1 MNDFI
6 NGSSRGGFNGMYY
19 WEQFHPILAA
29 VAILIVGWII
39 ALIIAAGIK
48 KVLSKLNTNQKL
60 STATGHRSNIENI
73 LSRVVFWVVM
83 IIAVIGALN
92 VLNLNSVSGPFSNMV
107 QQFLLF
113 IPQLLAAVAV
123 GFIGWIVANLVKVGL
138 TKLLNKT
145 QLDEKLSQDVGV
157 NSFSQNIS
165 EIVYWLILLLF
176 LPIVLSILGLNGL
189 LYPIQNMVNEAVVF
203 LPNIF
208 MAGIIIFVGYILAK
222 IVRGI
227 TEGLLGSLNVQQH
240 AEKIGLFKNSNLPKV
255 LGSFVFAI
263 IIITSLIIAFE
274 ALGVEAI
281 SQPAT
286 AMLYEIMNA
295 IPHIIAAGL
304 ILILSYVVARFVA
317 NLVVEVVSG
326 TGVDEIPAKL
336 DVQRFLGTTKVS
348 CVVGYLIVFFTMLF
362 AVSEAANRLGFEQ
375 VSGLI
380 AMFIYFGANI
390 LLGAVILVIG
400 FWLANIVANVVQR
413 GENNSARWLGNLV
426 RVLIMGLVVAMG
438 LRAMGIADSIVNL
451 AFGLTLGAVAVAFA
465 LAFGLGGRQPAER
478 LLSDLIDKAKND
490 ADKPN
495 PLHDTQSETKA
506 STRSETGS
514 ATHSTASSSG
524 TTPLVV
530 APLEEQMDATT
541 VAEEYQKSDIPP
553 TQVDVDPNNK
563 PLNNPFGSTG
573 EPESDVDIQ
582 PKDDPK

>member
-6 NGSSRGGFNGMYY
+6 SGSSRGGFNGMYY

-495 PLHDTQSETKA
+495 PLHDTQPESKA
-506 STRSETGS
+506 SSRSETGS
-514 ATHSTASSSG
+514 ATPSTASSSG
-524 TTPLVV
+524 TTPLAV

-573 EPESDVDIQ
+573 ESESDVDIQ

>member
-39 ALIIAAGIK
+39 ALVIAAGIK

-326 TGVDEIPAKL
+326 TGVDDIPAKL

-362 AVSEAANRLGFEQ
+362 AVSEAANHLGFEQ

-380 AMFIYFGANI
+380 AIFIYFGANI